1 VSTAEGVETQQQME
15 TLQNVGCTEMQGYFF
30 SQAKP
35 AAEIVEEFLT
45 PGAKPA
51 PKRQV
56 SAAKRK

>member
-1 VSTAEGVETQQQME
+1 ME